1 MFIFFDLPVGKN
13 IESLSL
19 LEAANF
25 VSYFV
30 IDTAFKQVKNSLA
43 TAGSLIK

>member
-1 MFIFFDLPVGKN
+1 MCAFLVLPVGKN
-13 IESLSL
+13 MESLSL

-30 IDTAFKQVKNSLA
+30 IDTAFKHVKKTLA
-43 TAGSLIK
+43 KTGSLIK

>member
-1 MFIFFDLPVGKN
+1 MFIFLDLPVGKN
-13 IESLSL
+13 IESLYL

-43 TAGSLIK
+43 TTGSLIK